1 MSQKNF
7 EPYIKH
13 DQDLPEFTVKSVVIG
28 TILGIVFAWANAYV
42 GLISGLT
49 ISASIPVSVMSVAIF
64 AFMHRVIKSKKGS
77 PLEINMAQ
85 TIGSAGESLAAGVI
99 FTIPAMFMLGW
110 NPTYGK
116 QVITI
121 TIIAAIGGVLGVT
134 FMIPL
139 RKYLIKKEHETLPFP
154 EGTACAEVIKSADI
168 GGSSAGYVFG
178 GLGIGALIEL
188 LKNGF
193 SAFAGTIEAPLMVVR
208 KMVVSL
214 EASPALLGVGYI
226 LKRRISTI
234 MVAGGAIAWII
245 LIPSIGYFGDRWNMF
260 RFLNEQ
266 AVATLA
272 AAGITDVAGMSP
284 GNIWNYFIR
293 YIGAGAVAFGGF
305 ITLIKSIPTIVESFK
320 LGSRELMA
328 GNTNSGK
335 ERTDRDLSIRFV
347 LWISLAMVVILGLA
361 ITFGLDQMTA
371 LAATLSAFLVVIFSF
386 FFVTVAS
393 RIVGLVGSTSSPVSG
408 MTIATLLG
416 TSIIFVF
423 FGLTSGPAK
432 IAALTIGAVVCMA
445 ACTSGDTSQDLKT
458 GFLIGATPSK
468 QQIGEL
474 IGVLSSAAILGF
486 TLITLYNPYGFAGA
500 PSPITGKAE
509 LPAPQATLMSF
520 VVKGVIDQNIP
531 WLLVIVGA
539 AIAALF
545 EVFKIPSLP
554 AAVGLYLPLET
565 TTPIF
570 VGGLLRHYRDKAS
583 GEKAV
588 ETDNGVL
595 FSSGLVAGV
604 GVIGIILAITA
615 IIPFGDGDG
624 VFLLDAMRM
633 PLAAFWE
640 HLPGGEVFSMVAAGI
655 IFAALAIYLYI
666 LAKPKEQ

>member
-1 MSQKNF
+1 MTEKNF

-13 DQDLPEFTVKSVVIG
+13 DQEMAEFTWKSVIIG
-28 TILGIVFAWANAYV
+28 TVLGIIFAWANAYV

-49 ISASIPVSVMSVAIF
+49 ISASIPVSVMSVAVF
-64 AFMHRVIKSKKGS
+64 AFLHKVLKTRRGT
-77 PLEINMAQ
+77 PLETNMSQ

-110 NPTYGK
+110 NPAYGI

-121 TIIAAIGGVLGVT
+121 TIIAAIGGILGVT

-139 RKYLIKKEHETLPFP
+139 RKFLIKREHKTLPFP
-154 EGTACAEVIKSADI
+154 EGTACAEVIISADV
-168 GGSSAGYVFG
+168 GGTSAGFVFG
-178 GLGIGALIEL
+178 GLGVGALVEL
-188 LKNGF
+188 LRNGL
-193 SAFAGTIEAPLMVVR
+193 SAFAGTLELPIVFVRNMVVR
-208 KMVVSL
+208 M
-214 EASPALLGVGYI
+214 ETNPALLGVGYI
-226 LKRRISTI
+226 LKLRISTI

-245 LIPSIGYFGDRWNMF
+245 LIPIIAAFGDGWNMF
-260 RFLNEQ
+260 RFLNIK
-266 AVATLA
+266 AVNTLA
-272 AAGITDVAGMSP
+272 ASGIHSVAEMSP
-284 GNIWNYFIR
+284 DNIWNYFIR

-320 LGSRELMA
+320 LGSKELM
-328 GNTNSGK
+328 GGHDNSSK
-335 ERTDRDLSIRFV
+335 ERTDRDLSMKTV
-347 LWISLAMVVILGLA
+347 LWISFAMVVILGIA
-361 ITFGLDQMTA
+361 MAVGLEHLTGATSA
-371 LAATLSAFLVVIFSF
+371 LAAILVVIFSF

-416 TSIIFVF
+416 TSIIFVM

-458 GFLIGATPSK
+458 GFLIGATPRR

-474 IGVLSSAAILGF
+474 WGVLSSAAVLGF
-486 TLITLYNPYGFAGA
+486 TLIMLYNAYGFAEA

-520 VVKGVIDQNIP
+520 VVKGVIDKNIP
-531 WLLVIVGA
+531 WLLVGIGAIIA
-539 AIAALF
+539 AIF
-545 EVFKIPSLP
+545 EMFKIPSLP

-570 VGGLLRHYRDKAS
+570 LGGLLRHYRDKAS
-583 GEKAV
+583 GKEAS

-615 IIPFGDGDG
+615 IIPVSGGG
-624 VFLLDAMRM
+624 FLLDALRFPMS
-633 PLAAFWE
+633 AVWE
-640 HLPGGEVFSMVAAGI
+640 HLPGGSVLSMIVGAI
-655 IFAALAIYLYI
+655 IYGVLSIALFK
-666 LAKPKEQ
+666 LAKPNSRGN

>member
-1 MSQKNF
+1 MTEEEYQ
-7 EPYIKH
+7 PYISH
-13 DQDLPEFTVKSVVIG
+13 DKTLPEVTWKSVIIG
-28 TILGIVFAWANAYV
+28 TVLGIVFAWANAYV

-49 ISASIPVSVMSVAIF
+49 ISASIPVSVMSVALF
-64 AFMHRVIKSKKGS
+64 AFMHRVLKTARGS
-77 PLEINMAQ
+77 PLETNMSQ

-110 NPTYGK
+110 DPGYGI

-121 TIIAAIGGVLGVT
+121 TIIAAIGGILGVT

-139 RKYLIKKEHETLPFP
+139 RKYLIKREHKVLPFP
-154 EGTACAEVIKSADI
+154 EGTACAEVIKSADV
-168 GGSSAGYVFG
+168 GGASAGYVFG
-178 GLGIGALIEL
+178 GLGVGAFIEL

-193 SAFAGTIEAPLMVVR
+193 SAFAGTIEVPIVFIR
-208 KMVVSL
+208 KMLVSL
-214 EASPALLGVGYI
+214 EANPALLGVGYI
-226 LKRRISTI
+226 LKRRIATI
-234 MVAGGAIAWII
+234 MVAGGAIAWVI
-245 LIPSIGYFGDRWNMF
+245 LIPVIAAFGDSWGMF
-260 RFLNEQ
+260 RFLNEN

-272 AAGITDVAGMSP
+272 GRGITSIAEMEPSD
-284 GNIWNYFIR
+284 IWNYFIR
-293 YIGAGAVAFGGF
+293 YIGAGAVAFGGI
-305 ITLIKSIPTIVESFK
+305 ITLIHSIPTIIESFK

-328 GNTNSGK
+328 GPAKSTAL
-335 ERTDRDLSIRFV
+335 RTDRDLPIKV
-347 LWISLAMVVILGLA
+347 VIWISAAMVVVLGVA
-361 ITFGLDQMTA
+361 IAFGLEQMSGLTA
-371 LAATLSAFLVVIFSF
+371 LLASVLVVVFSF

-416 TSIIFVF
+416 TSIIFVVL
-423 FGLTSGPAK
+423 GLTSGPAK

-458 GFLIGATPSK
+458 GFLIGATPRR
-468 QQIGEL
+468 QQLGEL
-474 IGVLSSAAILGF
+474 LGVLTSAAVLGF
-486 TLITLYNPYGFAGA
+486 TLITLYNAYGFAGA

-531 WLLVIVGA
+531 WILVGIGAIIA
-539 AIAALF
+539 AIF

-570 VGGLLRHYRDKAS
+570 VGGLLRHYRDKLS
-583 GEKAV
+583 GEKAS

-604 GVIGIILAITA
+604 GVIGIILAVTA
-615 IIPFGDGDG
+615 VIPVPGGD
-624 VFLLDAMRM
+624 FLLDLMRA
-633 PLAAFWE
+633 PLALFWE
-640 HLPGGEVFSMVAAGI
+640 HLPLGEPLSMIVAGI
-655 IFAALAIYLYI
+655 IFAVLAVFLFRS
-666 LAKPKEQ
+666 AKPGANK

>member
-1 MSQKNF
+1 MSDQNF
-7 EPYIKH
+7 QPYIKH
-13 DQDLPEFTVKSVVIG
+13 DQSLPEFTWKSVIIG

-64 AFMHRVIKSKKGS
+64 AFLHKFLKAKKGS
-77 PLEINMAQ
+77 ALETNMAQ

-110 NPTYGK
+110 NPTYGT

-121 TIIAAIGGVLGVT
+121 MIIAAIGGILGVT

-139 RKYLIKKEHETLPFP
+139 RKYLIKKEHNVLPFP

-168 GGSSAGYVFG
+168 GGTSAGYVFG
-178 GLGIGALIEL
+178 GLGLGALIEL

-193 SAFAGTIEAPLMVVR
+193 RAFAGTVEVPIFFVK

-214 EASPALLGVGYI
+214 ETSPALLGVGYI

-245 LIPSIGYFGDRWNMF
+245 LIPIIGAFGDGWNMF
-260 RFLNEQ
+260 RFLNEK
-266 AVATLA
+266 AVATLSNG
-272 AAGITDVAGMSP
+272 GIFSVADMSP

-293 YIGAGAVAFGGF
+293 YIGAGAVAFGGI
-305 ITLIKSIPTIVESFK
+305 ITLVRAIPTIVESFK
-320 LGSRELMA
+320 LGSKELMS
-328 GNTNSGK
+328 GQGNSGVK
-335 ERTDRDLSIRFV
+335 RTDQDLSIKVV
-347 LWISLAMVVILGLA
+347 LWLSGGMVVILGLA
-361 ITFGLDQMTA
+361 IAFGLEDMSA
-371 LAATLSAFLVVIFSF
+371 LTSAVAAILVVIFSF

-416 TSIIFVF
+416 TSIIFVM
-423 FGLTSGPAK
+423 FGWTTVEAK
-432 IAALTIGAVVCMA
+432 IAVLTIGAVVCMA

-458 GFLIGATPSK
+458 GFLIGATPRK
-468 QQIGEL
+468 QQLGEL
-474 IGVLSSAAILGF
+474 LGVLTSAAVLGF
-486 TLITLYNPYGFAGA
+486 TLIMLYNAYGFTEA
-500 PSPITGKAE
+500 PSPMTGRAE

-520 VVKGVIDQNIP
+520 VVKGVIDKNIP
-531 WLLVIVGA
+531 WLLVGIGA
-539 AIAALF
+539 AIAAIF
-545 EVFKIPSLP
+545 EMFKIPSLP

-570 VGGLLRHYRDKAS
+570 VGGLLRHYRDIKS
-583 GEKAV
+583 GEEAS

-604 GVIGIILAITA
+604 GVVGIILAITA
-615 IIPFGDGDG
+615 IIPTPGGN
-624 VFLLDAMRM
+624 FLLDAMRM
-633 PLAAFWE
+633 PMTLLWE
-640 HLPGGEVFSMVAAGI
+640 HLSGGEVLSMITAAV
-655 IFAALAIYLYI
+655 IFGALSIGLFR
-666 LAKPKEQ
+666 LAKPNA

>member
-1 MSQKNF
+1 MSDENF
-7 EPYIKH
+7 QPYIKH
-13 DQDLPEFTVKSVVIG
+13 DQSPPEFTWKAIIIG

-64 AFMHRVIKSKKGS
+64 AFLHKFFKAKKGS
-77 PLEINMAQ
+77 PLETNMAQ

-110 NPTYGK
+110 NPTYGT

-121 TIIAAIGGVLGVT
+121 TVIAAIGGILGVT

-139 RKYLIKKEHETLPFP
+139 RKYLIKKEHNVLPFP

-168 GGSSAGYVFG
+168 GGTSAGYVFG
-178 GLGIGALIEL
+178 GLGLGALIEL

-193 SAFAGTIEAPLMVVR
+193 TAFAGTIEVPVIFVK

-245 LIPSIGYFGDRWNMF
+245 LIPIIGAFGDNWNMF
-260 RFLNEQ
+260 RFLNEK
-266 AVATLA
+266 AAATLT
-272 AAGITDVAGMSP
+272 AGGIHSVADMSP

-293 YIGAGAVAFGGF
+293 YIGAGAVAFGGI
-305 ITLIKSIPTIVESFK
+305 ITLIRAIPTIVESFK
-320 LGSRELMA
+320 LGSKELMSGQ
-328 GNTNSGK
+328 GNASK
-335 ERTDRDLSIRFV
+335 IRTDRDLSIKFV
-347 LWISLAMVVILGLA
+347 LWLSGAMVLVLGVA
-361 ITFGLDQMTA
+361 MAFGLEQMNFLTA
-371 LAATLSAFLVVIFSF
+371 TLAAILVVVFSF

-416 TSIIFVF
+416 TSIIFVM

-458 GFLIGATPSK
+458 GFLIGATPRR

-474 IGVLSSAAILGF
+474 IGVLTSAAVLGF
-486 TLITLYNPYGFAGA
+486 TLIMLYNAYGFAGA
-500 PSPITGKAE
+500 PSPMTGREE

-520 VVKGVIDQNIP
+520 VVKGVIDKNIP
-531 WLLVIVGA
+531 WLLVGVGA
-539 AIAALF
+539 AIAAIF
-545 EVFKIPSLP
+545 ELFKIPSLP

-583 GEKAV
+583 GEEAS

-604 GVIGIILAITA
+604 GVIGIVLAITA
-615 IIPFGDGDG
+615 IIPLPGGD
-624 VFLLDAMRM
+624 FLLDAMRM
-633 PLAAFWE
+633 PMATLWE
-640 HLPGGEVFSMVAAGI
+640 HLPGGEVISMIVAAI
-655 IFAALAIYLYI
+655 IFAALSIGLFR
-666 LAKPKEQ
+666 LAKPKS

>member
-1 MSQKNF
+1 MTDQEF
-7 EPYIKH
+7 QPYIKH
-13 DQDLPEFTVKSVVIG
+13 DQAPPEFTWKSVIIG
-28 TILGIVFAWANAYV
+28 TLLGIVFAWANAYV

-64 AFMHRVIKSKKGS
+64 AFLHKFLKAKRGS
-77 PLEINMAQ
+77 PLETNMSQ

-110 NPTYGK
+110 NPAYGT

-121 TIIAAIGGVLGVT
+121 MIIAAIGGVLGVT

-139 RKYLIKKEHETLPFP
+139 RKYLIKREHNVLPFP
-154 EGTACAEVIKSADI
+154 EGTACAEVIKSSDI
-168 GGSSAGYVFG
+168 GGTSAGYVFG

-193 SAFAGTIEAPLMVVR
+193 TAFAGTVEVPIFFVR

-214 EASPALLGVGYI
+214 EAAPALLGVGYI

-245 LIPSIGYFGDRWNMF
+245 LIPIIGEFGDNWNMF
-260 RFLNEQ
+260 RFLNEK
-266 AVATLA
+266 AVAALA
-272 AAGITDVAGMSP
+272 AGGIHSVGDMSP

-293 YIGAGAVAFGGF
+293 YIGAGAVAFGGI
-305 ITLIKSIPTIVESFK
+305 ITLIRAIPTIVESFK
-320 LGSRELMA
+320 LGSKELMS
-328 GNTNSGK
+328 GQGNSGK
-335 ERTDRDLSIRFV
+335 IRTDQDLSIKVV
-347 LWISLAMVVILGLA
+347 LWISAVTVVVLGIAMALGLE
-361 ITFGLDQMTA
+361 QMNAGTSI
-371 LAATLSAFLVVIFSF
+371 LSAFLVVIFSF

-416 TSIIFVF
+416 TSIIFVA
-423 FGLTSGPAK
+423 FGLTTGPAK

-458 GFLIGATPSK
+458 GFLIGATPRR
-468 QQIGEL
+468 QQQGEL
-474 IGVLSSAAILGF
+474 IGVLSSAAVLGF
-486 TLITLYNPYGFAGA
+486 TLIMLYNAYGFAEA
-500 PSPITGKAE
+500 PSPMTGRAE

-520 VVKGVIDQNIP
+520 VVKGVIDKNIP
-531 WLLVIVGA
+531 WLLVGVGA
-539 AIAALF
+539 AIAAVF
-545 EVFKIPSLP
+545 ELFKIPSLP

-570 VGGLLRHYRDKAS
+570 VGGLLRHYRDKKSA
-583 GEKAV
+583 EKAS

-604 GVIGIILAITA
+604 GVVGIILAFTA
-615 IIPFGDGDG
+615 VIPLPGGD
-624 VFLLDAMRM
+624 FLLDAMRM
-633 PLAAFWE
+633 PMALVWE
-640 HLPGGEVFSMVAAGI
+640 HLPGGEILSMILAAV
-655 IFAALAIYLYI
+655 IFTALAVGLFR
-666 LAKPKEQ
+666 LAKPKA